1 MKTKHKKSC
10 SKKGCNT
17 RKYKKGR
24 RAIAILDN
32 QDIKGIIKF
41 AEATN
46 SKGDKGV
53 RIRYDIKGLKAGDHG
68 FHIHEYGDLSHG
80 CSSACDHFNPY
91 NKKHGGLNTKE
102 SHLGDLGNVR
112 SKNNIARGSVFKKGL
127 SLGNN
132 KTSAV
137 GRMIIVHSGKD
148 DLGKGGNPESLKT
161 GNAGSRIACA
171 VIGLTN

>member
-32 QDIKGIIKF
+32 QDIRGIIKF

-46 SKGDKGV
+46 SKGEKGV

-127 SLGNN
+127 SLGYN

-137 GRMIIVHSGKD
+137 GRMIIVHS
-148 DLGKGGNPESLKT
+148 
-161 GNAGSRIACA
+161 IM
-171 VIGLTN
+171 GLL